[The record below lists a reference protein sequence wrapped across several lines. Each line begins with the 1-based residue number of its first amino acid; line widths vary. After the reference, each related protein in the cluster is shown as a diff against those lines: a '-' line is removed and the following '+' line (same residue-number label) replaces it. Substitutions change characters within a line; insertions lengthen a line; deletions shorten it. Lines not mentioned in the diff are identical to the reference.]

1 MSRFL
6 LIVLVAC
13 SGAPAKV
20 EPTAPPPPVAAD
32 AAAPDAAPDAGVSAA
47 LANAPAWVFRY
58 ATAQRTETW
67 TLRTD
72 AGQALLVVDSARGTL
87 RYTGTAAETGDA
99 IALDVTTG
107 SAKLAL
113 QCKHVK
119 RALGKKCNDTKA
131 AKLDVLDCYHPDFKE
146 PMPFGPAPG
155 IEYAVDEH
163 CNGYRLIAGSSSSD
177 R

>member
-6 LIVLVAC
+6 LILFVAC

-20 EPTAPPPPVAAD
+20 EPPAPQPSVVAD
-32 AAAPDAAPDAGVSAA
+32 AAAPDASPDAGISAA

-72 AGQALLVVDSARGTL
+72 AGQALLVVESATGTL
-87 RYTGTAAETGDA
+87 RYTGTATETAGA

-113 QCKHVK
+113 QCKHAK
-119 RALGKKCNDTKA
+119 RALSGKCNDAKA
-131 AKLDVLDCYHPDFKE
+131 KKLDVLDCFHPDFKE

-155 IEYAVDEH
+155 IEYAVDAS
-163 CNGYRLIAGSSSSD
+163 CSGYRLIP
-177 R
+177 